1 MIVDPHKF
9 NINPVALKE
18 WNLCAYTNPY
28 INIHFHSIPVVFL
41 KREPRGERALFIA
54 QNPKLRN
61 LTQKASNFPTQA
73 CLFFHE
79 LRLKIVIKTNRYI
92 SYLNVN
98 WDCACVYCVYCVRI
112 TFRLLCCIAWMC
124 SSFQRC
130 FFALCVYESVH
141 VFAHVCSAYTRHVN
155 WATVACSFLCVYT
168 YIYSFAWRGGK
179 FDYTHNRSYAIP
191 FPLVPCLYSVMRLH
205 VCQYVCV
212 WAFLFTSVS
221 ADKNWIINE
230 GRRERETHRQ
240 EEKSNT
246 HPHFIFGERA
256 TCCMKI
262 KLSI

>member
-1 MIVDPHKF
+1 MKFMCVHESIHKYSF
-9 NINPVALKE
+9 SL
-18 WNLCAYTNPY
+18 NLGLY
-28 INIHFHSIPVVFL
+28 FS
-41 KREPRGERALFIA
+41 RENHVENVRFIL
-54 QNPKLRN
+54 LRKIRN
-61 LTQKASNFPTQA
+61 LGILTQKALNFPTQA

-130 FFALCVYESVH
+130 FFALCVYVSVH

-155 WATVACSFLCVYT
+155 WATVACPFLCVYT

-179 FDYTHNRSYAIP
+179 FDYTHNRKIAIP
-191 FPLVPCLYSVMRLH
+191 FPLVPSVTRFH
-205 VCQYVCV
+205 VYLFVCV